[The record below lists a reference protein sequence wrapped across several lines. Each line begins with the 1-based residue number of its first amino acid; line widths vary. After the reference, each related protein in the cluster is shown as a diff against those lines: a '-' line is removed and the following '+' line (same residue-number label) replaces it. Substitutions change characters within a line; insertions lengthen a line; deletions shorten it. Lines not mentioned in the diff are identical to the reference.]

1 MIECCGE
8 RQRECDGLKKWP
20 LNFFIESL
28 PVMLQVTLLLLACG
42 LCQHMW
48 SINYSVVFALI
59 SLRYWPQSCIL
70 HRDCGHQD
78 VIVHMSIPN
87 ASIYCSLRLM
97 GGGLACNCLSYR
109 PPPTGALAVMSKH
122 EHHVVRSARP
132 LCPVAVYWDQWAYW
146 SKTVDIRC
154 FNQPEYQRDSLTCTL
169 GLLTSTGPIR
179 HDWCAVY
186 AILRTLILCT
196 LLLLYTTRYKMSAF
210 RYPAML

>member
-1 MIECCGE
+1 MRWTQEMAVKFLH
-8 RQRECDGLKKWP
+8 RESSGDAPGHPPPSRLR
-20 LNFFIESL
+20 FL
-28 PVMLQVTLLLLACG
+28 PT
-42 LCQHMW
+42 H
-48 SINYSVVFALI
+48 VVHQLFGCI
-59 SLRYWPQSCIL
+59 RPHQPHWPQSCIL

-78 VIVHMSIPN
+78 VIIRMSIPN
-87 ASIYCSLRLM
+87 ASIDCSLRLM
-97 GGGLACNCLSYR
+97 GGGLARNCLSYR
-109 PPPTGALAVMSKH
+109 PPPTGALAVTSKH
-122 EHHVVRSARP
+122 EHYVVRSARP

-146 SKTVDIRC
+146 SKTVDIRR

-179 HDWCAVY
+179 RDWCAVY